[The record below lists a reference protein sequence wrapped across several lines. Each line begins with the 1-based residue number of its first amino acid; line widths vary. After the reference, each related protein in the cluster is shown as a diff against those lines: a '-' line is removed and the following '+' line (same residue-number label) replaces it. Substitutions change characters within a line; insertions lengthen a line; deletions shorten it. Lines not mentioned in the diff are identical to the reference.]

1 MRKNKLREWRK
12 KLEFTQAELAMAA
25 HCSRAT
31 IIWIERLGH
40 YPTPGVRQRIAV
52 ALFVSEKALWP
63 ANGQEGSDAG

>member
-1 MRKNKLREWRK
+1 MRKNKLKEFRE
-12 KLEFTQAELAMAA
+12 KLKFSQIELSLAA

-52 ALFVSEKALWP
+52 ALFVSEATIWP
-63 ANGQEGSDAG
+63 EVET